1 MSHSHNIASS
11 EFADLCQS
19 QIKLLNKGL
28 GAMWG
33 AIYLTREVAQS
44 QEKQLLLFTTYP
56 LPSSELPSQITE
68 IDLPKFLQ
76 QITSHS
82 KINSRNLAVDSKTNK
97 NLTVPKI
104 QGDSVTKELIL
115 PLVHRD
121 KMMGLLISK
130 RKDRY
135 WNQQELEQ
143 AKTIA
148 QTLAIA
154 RFIEQQSQ
162 WYQKQLRIQQSINN
176 WQQEQLGTLLHQLRN
191 PLTALRTF
199 SKLLIKRLLSDE
211 RNQSIAQNIL
221 QQSDRLSQLI
231 DKFAAEVEEQP
242 TASHSLTLS
251 TTSVRLSE
259 AENKPHNFLL
269 PENTEKI
276 EKVDINNLLETL
288 VNTVSAIAKAQKI
301 NLIADIPANLPPVK
315 GNLSALAEVLHNLLD
330 NAVKYTPE
338 KGQITIRIIDE
349 DDLLGIA
356 IEDSGYG
363 IPEADKAHLFE
374 RHFRGIQAAGDI
386 PGTGLGLAIA
396 KQLVEQM
403 EGKIEVI
410 SPNNISNNSE
420 LPGTIFI
427 VWLSVAPID

>member
-1 MSHSHNIASS
+1 MSYSHNIASS

-19 QIKLLNKGL
+19 QIKVLNQGL

-56 LPSSELPSQITE
+56 LHSSELPSQITE
-68 IDLPKFLQ
+68 IELPEFLQ

-82 KINSRNLAVDSKTNK
+82 EINYRNLPVDLKTNR
-97 NLTVPKI
+97 NITVPKV
-104 QGDSVTKELIL
+104 QSNSVTKELIL

-148 QTLAIA
+148 QTIAIA

-211 RNQSIAQNIL
+211 RNQSVAQNIL

-242 TASHSLTLS
+242 PSSPLTLS
-251 TTSVRLSE
+251 TTSVRL
-259 AENKPHNFLL
+259 AETEQQPHNFLL
-269 PENTEKI
+269 PGSKEKI
-276 EKVDINNLLETL
+276 ENIDINNLLKTL
-288 VNTVSAIAKAQKI
+288 IDTVSAIAKAKNI
-301 NLIADIPANLPPVK
+301 NLIGHIRADLPPVK

-338 KGQITIRIIDE
+338 KGQITVRTIDKE
-349 DDLLGIA
+349 DLLGIA

-363 IPEADKAHLFE
+363 IPEADRVHLFE

-410 SPNNISNNSE
+410 SPNKISNNSE
-420 LPGTIFI
+420 FPGTIFI
-427 VWLSVAPID
+427 LWLSIADID